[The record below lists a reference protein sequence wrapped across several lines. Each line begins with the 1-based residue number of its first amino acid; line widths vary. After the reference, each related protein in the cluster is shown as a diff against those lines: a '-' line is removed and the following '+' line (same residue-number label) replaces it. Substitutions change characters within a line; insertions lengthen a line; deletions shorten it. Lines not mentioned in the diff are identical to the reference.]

1 MTFLEGQFR
10 LLPEGSD
17 ELWATLHRLQ
27 PSGCVGAH
35 FLDRIHTQVGQF
47 ALLGVA
53 EDVLSGVDLW
63 SISGQPLKL
72 DLTVERLD
80 IVANQS
86 AAVRGQAVPDDQELA
101 ADGVFERLQELNDLR
116 PLDRT
121 VEEPEVQPPKLTPAI
136 SESCCQL
143 KLYCSTGVSPF
154 GAQVFTR
161 VGRSLRPDSSTK
173 TMVRPSRLAFF
184 LAPASA

>member
-1 MTFLEGQFR
+1 MVSLSAFR
-10 LLPEGSD
+10 NSTICG
-17 ELWATLHRLQ
+17 
-27 PSGCVGAH
+27 
-35 FLDRIHTQVGQF
+35 
-47 ALLGVA
+47 
-53 EDVLSGVDLW
+53 
-63 SISGQPLKL
+63 PLIAPWKN
-72 DLTVERLD
+72 RKYSR
-80 IVANQS
+80 Q
-86 AAVRGQAVPDDQELA
+86 
-101 ADGVFERLQELNDLR
+101 
-116 PLDRT
+116 
-121 VEEPEVQPPKLTPAI
+121 KLTPAI